1 MSRRLITGAQRGSAL
16 RHSWLGPYPGPEV
29 GSSPSSA
36 RRRFQVPAVISRTCR
51 HAIRSAGRLL
61 SLIPMGVFSAISARV
76 AANHVQV
83 RDQDIVVRKTRF
95 GAFATTDPHAGLHA
109 HGIDTLILAGVSTSG
124 VVLSTVRHATDEDYR
139 LYLLADATADTD
151 PEVHRVLID
160 KVFPHQTDIITTGD
174 LPTLSGE
181 SLKL

>member
-1 MSRRLITGAQRGSAL
+1 M
-16 RHSWLGPYPGPEV
+16 
-29 GSSPSSA
+29 SA
-36 RRRFQVPAVISRTCR
+36 RHQIRRSPA
-51 HAIRSAGRLL
+51 
-61 SLIPMGVFSAISARV
+61 IPDPDGGVFSAISARV